1 MLLFRIRSLSQSQFS
16 AVLILILLFVWS
28 TKTRLPIK
36 HEWNASNLMS
46 GFKIHSFLNETYVTW
61 KWHLRSSRTKDLT
74 TEGSRIKLDRQ
85 PTDKKKKRKEIMS
98 LSDQL
103 TYLTLKK
110 STEIKVFYGPDRRRV
125 QCFWFDS
132 QLLLTARWSVL
143 DPNTKPPNCSW
154 WGGRHLCCHLC
165 MNLCL
170 CAWVNARHCKVLCS
184 AVGVKAL

>member
-1 MLLFRIRSLSQSQFS
+1 MLLFRIRSLSQS
-16 AVLILILLFVWS
+16 VLCGSHPYSPVWS

-85 PTDKKKKRKEIMS
+85 PTDKKKRKEIMS

-110 STEIKVFYGPDRRRV
+110 STEIKVFHGPDRRSAV
-125 QCFWFDS
+125 LLVWFPAPVNS
-132 QLLLTARWSVL
+132 TLKCPWSEHEAPKLLLMRGSAPLLPSVYESVFV
-143 DPNTKPPNCSW
+143 C
-154 WGGRHLCCHLC
+154 
-165 MNLCL
+165 
-170 CAWVNARHCKVLCS
+170 
-184 AVGVKAL
+184 VGECTTL